1 MIGIFAGRDLR
12 DVMARH
18 FSKSRWLLPLSC
30 TLLLGACL
38 TACGSPGGGIVS
50 HLSKPRLSLLIG
62 SSLMLAG
69 LLGVGFYILH
79 KVFQQQRTEL
89 DLNSKSPRVENDATF
104 AMATMQGVIAK
115 MKEQERELTGLR
127 VAAEQRARES
137 SRISE
142 NIIREMPS
150 GLMVFNREGFITA
163 ANPAVRT
170 LLGVDTWSRRRY
182 LEILGPESGLAA
194 HIRECLETGKTTT
207 RETIEYTTPRGDV
220 RFLGMSL
227 SPFHGPGGEVAGAVC
242 LLSDLTETRQLQ
254 EQIRLKEHL
263 VALGAMSAG
272 IAHEFKNSL
281 ATISGYAQML
291 RDGNLVEPDREYA
304 EKIVMEIRS
313 LTRVVTDFLEV
324 SKPLQ
329 LTASEVNPKDIL
341 LHSMEDLQRVPGF
354 QRMVLKLEG
363 DFVPVEGDELLLKQA
378 FSNLLR
384 NACESQC
391 PQNDDGRIL
400 ARGETFRQ
408 GVKDFLKI
416 LISDS
421 GQGIPPADREKI
433 FIPFFT
439 TKASGNGLG
448 LALVQKIILSHG
460 GLVTLENSSSQGTT
474 FAVVLPL
481 LHEAPGRKSRA

>member
-1 MIGIFAGRDLR
+1 MGIA
-12 DVMARH
+12 
-18 FSKSRWLLPLSC
+18 
-30 TLLLGACL
+30 
-38 TACGSPGGGIVS
+38 S

-62 SSLMLAG
+62 SSLMLVG
-69 LLGVGFYILH
+69 LLGVGIFALH
-79 KVFQQQRTEL
+79 KTFQQQRANL
-89 DLNSKSPRVENDATF
+89 DLHSNSPRTGNDATF

-115 MKEQERELTGLR
+115 MKAQERELTGLR
-127 VAAEQRARES
+127 RAAEQRARES
-137 SRISE
+137 TRISE

-182 LEILGPESGLAA
+182 PEILGPESGLAA

-227 SPFHGPGGEVAGAVC
+227 SSFHGPGGEVDGAVC

-263 VALGAMSAG
+263 AALGAMSAG

-291 RDGNLVEPDREYA
+291 RDGKLSDPDREFA
-304 EKIVMEIRS
+304 EKIVIEIRS
-313 LTRVVTDFLEV
+313 LTRVVADFLAV

-329 LTASEVNPKDIL
+329 LTASQVNPKDLL
-341 LHSMEDLQRVPGF
+341 LHSMEDLQRVADF
-354 QRMVLKLEG
+354 QRVVLKLEG
-363 DFVPVEGDELLLKQA
+363 EFAPIEGDEVLLRQA

-384 NACESQC
+384 NACEAQR
-391 PQNDDGRIL
+391 QEKDGGSIVV
-400 ARGETFRQ
+400 RGEVFRQ
-408 GVKDFLKI
+408 GDRDFLKI
-416 LISDS
+416 LISDA
-421 GQGIPPADREKI
+421 GIGILPTDRDKI
-433 FIPFFT
+433 FVPFFT
-439 TKASGNGLG
+439 TKASGSGLG
-448 LALVQKIILSHG
+448 LALVQKFILSHG
-460 GLVTLENSSSQGTT
+460 GLVTLESSSSQGTT

-481 LHEAPGRKSRA
+481 MHEAWSRKSMV

>member
-1 MIGIFAGRDLR
+1 MMGRLS
-12 DVMARH
+12 
-18 FSKSRWLLPLSC
+18 SKSQCLVRVSGALLF
-30 TLLLGACL
+30 GIGL
-38 TACGSPGGGIVS
+38 TACGGSGGGIAS
-50 HLSKPRLSLLIG
+50 QLSKGRFSLLVG
-62 SSLMLAG
+62 SSVMLAG
-69 LLGVGFYILH
+69 LLGIGFYFLH
-79 KVFQQQRTEL
+79 KTFQQQRAEL
-89 DLNSKSPRVENDATF
+89 DLSSKSPIVDNEATF
-104 AMATMQGVIAK
+104 AMATMQGVIAR

-127 VAAEQRARES
+127 RAAEQREKES
-137 SRISE
+137 ARISE

-150 GLMVFNREGFITA
+150 GLMVFNRQGFITA

-182 LEILGPESGLAA
+182 PKILGADSSVAA
-194 HIRECLETGKTTT
+194 QIRECLETGKTTT

-227 SPFHGPGGEVAGAVC
+227 SSFHGPGGEVDGAVC

-263 VALGAMSAG
+263 AALGAMSAG

-291 RDGNLVEPDREYA
+291 RDGKLSDPQHEFA

-313 LTRVVTDFLEV
+313 LTRVVTDFLAV

-329 LTASEVNPKDIL
+329 MTASQVNPKDLL
-341 LHSMEDLQRVPGF
+341 LHSMEDLQRVPEY
-354 QRMVLKLEG
+354 QQMDLKIEG
-363 DFVPVEGDELLLKQA
+363 EFTPVQGDEVLLRQA

-384 NACESQC
+384 NACEAQC
-391 PQNDDGRIL
+391 PQNDSGSIVIK
-400 ARGETFRQ
+400 GETFRQ
-408 GVKDFLKI
+408 GSKDFLKI
-416 LISDS
+416 LISDA
-421 GQGIPPADREKI
+421 GKGILLTDRDKI
-433 FIPFFT
+433 FVPFFT
-439 TKASGNGLG
+439 TKASGSGLG

-460 GLVTLENSSSQGTT
+460 GLVTLESSSSQGTT

-481 LHEAPGRKSRA
+481 GHDAKI

>member
-1 MIGIFAGRDLR
+1 
-12 DVMARH
+12 
-18 FSKSRWLLPLSC
+18 
-30 TLLLGACL
+30 
-38 TACGSPGGGIVS
+38 
-50 HLSKPRLSLLIG
+50 
-62 SSLMLAG
+62 MLVG

-89 DLNSKSPRVENDATF
+89 DLKSKSPRVENDATF

-150 GLMVFNREGFITA
+150 GLMVFNREGFITT

-170 LLGVDTWSRRRY
+170 LLGIDTWSRRRY
-182 LEILGPESGLAA
+182 PEILGAESLLAA

-207 RETIEYTTPRGDV
+207 RETIEYTTPQGEV
-220 RFLGMSL
+220 KFLGMSL
-227 SPFHGPGGEVAGAVC
+227 SSFHGTGGEVDGAVC

-263 VALGAMSAG
+263 AALGAMSAG

-291 RDGNLVEPDREYA
+291 RDGNLTEPDREHA
-304 EKIVMEIRS
+304 EKIVLEIRS
-313 LTRVVTDFLEV
+313 LTRVVMDFLAV

-329 LTASEVNPKDIL
+329 LTASQVNPKDL
-341 LHSMEDLQRVPGF
+341 LIHSMEDLQRVADF
-354 QRMVLKLEG
+354 QRVMMNLEG
-363 DFVPVEGDELLLKQA
+363 EFALVEGDELLLKQA

-384 NACESQC
+384 NACEAQWPGKVS
-391 PQNDDGRIL
+391 GRIVV
-400 ARGETFRQ
+400 RGEMLRQ
-408 GVKDFLKI
+408 GEKDHLKI
-416 LISDS
+416 LISD
-421 GQGIPPADREKI
+421 GGKGIPLTDRDKI
-433 FIPFFT
+433 FVPFFT
-439 TKASGNGLG
+439 TKASGSGLG

-460 GLVTLENSSSQGTT
+460 GLVTLESSSSQGST
-474 FAVVLPL
+474 FAVILPL
-481 LHEAPGRKSRA
+481 RHEAATQKSPG

>member
-1 MIGIFAGRDLR
+1 MTGIF
-12 DVMARH
+12 
-18 FSKSRWLLPLSC
+18 
-30 TLLLGACL
+30 L
-38 TACGSPGGGIVS
+38 TACGGPDGGIVS

-62 SSLMLAG
+62 SSLILVG
-69 LLGVGFYILH
+69 VLGVGFYILH
-79 KVFQQQRTEL
+79 KVFQQQRAEL
-89 DLNSKSPRVENDATF
+89 DLNSKSPRVENDSTF
-104 AMATMQGVIAK
+104 ALAAMQGVIAK

-127 VAAEQRARES
+127 LAAEQRARES

-182 LEILGPESGLAA
+182 PEILGAESGLAA

-207 RETIEYTTPRGDV
+207 RETIEYTSPRGEV
-220 RFLGMSL
+220 RLLGMSL
-227 SPFHGPGGEVAGAVC
+227 SSFHGPGGEVAGAVC

-263 VALGAMSAG
+263 AALGAMSAG

-313 LTRVVTDFLEV
+313 LTRVVTDFLAV

-329 LTASEVNPKDIL
+329 LTASQVNPKDIL
-341 LHSMEDLQRVPGF
+341 LHSMEDLQRVSDF
-354 QRMVLKLEG
+354 QRVLLKVEG
-363 DFVPVEGDELLLKQA
+363 DFVPVEGDELLLRQA

-391 PQNDDGRIL
+391 PQKEGGSIVV
-400 ARGETFRQ
+400 RGEIFWQ
-408 GVKDFLKI
+408 GAKDFLKI

-433 FIPFFT
+433 FVPFFT
-439 TKASGNGLG
+439 TKASGSGLG

-460 GLVTLENSSSQGTT
+460 GLVTLESSSCQGTT

-481 LHEAPGRKSRA
+481 RHEVLGLNSRA